1 MFENNKEI
9 RASKVNFLTHLRT
22 IFIHMLF
29 RNHVWYAC
37 MDPGQFL
44 KQYEMRFT
52 TPKLSPWQLYH
63 IMQYLLNEDVPQVV
77 FLPQGNLCLTKY

>member
-22 IFIHMLF
+22 IFIHMLS

-52 TPKLSPWQLYH
+52 KPKLSPWQLYH

-77 FLPQGNLCLTKY
+77 FLSQGNLCLTKH